1 MMSERP
7 ANTNETTSNEAADD
21 GAANDRATTGEAT
34 GGPTHDRTSR
44 FLLSPFERAVLPRLA
59 LALPR
64 WVKPDHLTLLGLAA
78 STAIAAAYLLTS
90 RDPRWLWAASALLV
104 VQWFGDSLD
113 GTLAR
118 VRRAERPRYGYYL
131 DHLTD
136 AYSTVAIGL
145 GLGLSPYMLLW
156 VGLAVVIAYLILSI
170 NVYLETY
177 VFGEF
182 SFSYGRLGP
191 TEVRVLLIGLNTA
204 AFFGAALPFNIIGKG
219 ATLFDLAGILAAGG
233 MAGLLLTRAGRNLR
247 RLARMEP
254 PRA

>member
-1 MMSERP
+1 MARTQVQQTNPEQPSEP
-7 ANTNETTSNEAADD
+7 HEHE
-21 GAANDRATTGEAT
+21 
-34 GGPTHDRTSR
+34 RTYR
-44 FLLSPFERAVLPRLA
+44 FLLSSLEAAVLPRLA
-59 LALPR
+59 AALPR
-64 WVKPDHLTLLGLAA
+64 WIKPDHLTLLGLVA
-78 STAIAAAYLLTS
+78 SSGIALSYLLTT

-145 GLGLSPYMLLW
+145 GLGLSPYMLVW

-191 TEVRVLLIGLNTA
+191 TEVRLILIGLNTLA
-204 AFFGAALPFNIIGKG
+204 YFGAALPFKFLGKG
-219 ATLFDLAGILAAGG
+219 ATYFDAAGILATIG
-233 MAGLLLTRAGRNLR
+233 MTGLLLSRAIGNLR
-247 RLARMEP
+247 KLARLEP

>member
-1 MMSERP
+1 M
-7 ANTNETTSNEAADD
+7 TTTSDTPTAPEESS
-21 GAANDRATTGEAT
+21 GARSHE
-34 GGPTHDRTSR
+34 RTSR
-44 FLLSPFERAVLPRLA
+44 FLLSPFEAAVLPRIA
-59 LALPR
+59 AALPG

-78 STAIAAAYLLTS
+78 STGIAAAYLLTA

-145 GLGLSPYMLLW
+145 GLGLSPYMLVW

-177 VFGEF
+177 VFDEF

-191 TEVRVLLIGLNTA
+191 TEVRIVLIGLNTA
-204 AFFGAALPFNIIGKG
+204 AFLGAALPFHILGKG
-219 ATLFDLAGILAAGG
+219 ATLFDAAGILAAGG
-233 MAGLLLTRAGRNLR
+233 MTGLLLTRALGNLR
-247 RLARMEP
+247 KLARLEP